1 MKADKLTAGSHIWMI
16 TFLLDECPK
25 RDGTKWNRA

>member
-16 TFLLDECPK
+16 SFLLDEYPK
-25 RDGTKWNRA
+25 REETN